1 MPKYQN
7 PGLPYEASQHN
18 CGITLV
24 YTIAVVTKHCVCAIV
39 PSFLSSF
46 IVFFCIGIR
55 GTDES
60 YLCRLSRYTCCKFSS
75 LAREHL
81 LLCIRKC
88 TP

>member
-46 IVFFCIGIR
+46 IVF
-55 GTDES
+55 
-60 YLCRLSRYTCCKFSS
+60 LHRY
-75 LAREHL
+75 
-81 LLCIRKC
+81 
-88 TP
+88 PGY